1 MTRSDSTVLVTRLD
15 QVMTRLSLDWK
26 KILDGSDSKLSIS
39 APEKQTMG
47 AAKTVFSSNI
57 NMALH

>member
-1 MTRSDSTVLVTRLD
+1 
-15 QVMTRLSLDWK
+15 MTRLSLDWK